1 MTMPSPLSAQDG
13 SLLLYCLGV
22 RRPEWEGIDRP
33 MLTDSDWAEIFR
45 QAGGNGVTSLL
56 YHRLRRHRPL
66 VPIPPVALEHL
77 WDASVRSA
85 AQSLRLGRELAQ
97 VLTAL
102 RHHRV
107 PVVVLKGAHLGQLVY
122 PSAALRT
129 MCDIDVLVGREDLT
143 RAAAI
148 LSGLGY
154 ALQYYNV
161 EEVDYTQHHHLRPM
175 ARPNGVRVE
184 IHWAIAQ
191 PALPFAI
198 DVKGL
203 WERARPAEI
212 AGAEVLVLSPEDLL
226 LHLCLHASFTH
237 GFRVGLRACWDIL
250 ETVNHYGQ
258 AIDWDLVV
266 RRAQAW
272 GIGRYVYLTLRLV
285 RDLLGAGIPPT
296 AVAALEPPG
305 FPSEVVAWATT
316 CIFMPESDELVTASL
331 ARLSTSRP
339 IGAKL
344 AVLRHIL
351 YPPRSVMAR
360 IYDVPVHSRWIYLYY
375 PMRWADLLRRYGR
388 HAWGLWRGDH
398 RTRGELRAVSERT
411 ALADW
416 LRLAP

>member
-1 MTMPSPLSAQDG
+1 M
-13 SLLLYCLGV
+13 
-22 RRPEWEGIDRP
+22 R
-33 MLTDSDWAEIFR
+33 
-45 QAGGNGVTSLL
+45 
-56 YHRLRRHRPL
+56 
-66 VPIPPVALEHL
+66 
-77 WDASVRSA
+77 
-85 AQSLRLGRELAQ
+85 
-97 VLTAL
+97 
-102 RHHRV
+102 
-107 PVVVLKGAHLGQLVY
+107 
-122 PSAALRT
+122 
-129 MCDIDVLVGREDLT
+129 DIDVLVGREDLT

-154 ALQYYNV
+154 ALQYCNV

-175 ARPNGVRVE
+175 ARPDGVRVE

-226 LHLCLHASFTH
+226 LHPCLHASFTH

-316 CIFMPESDELVTASL
+316 CIFMPESDELRPPRWLGCRHHGRSGRSLPCYDTSCIHPGLSWLASTTS
-331 ARLSTSRP
+331 RSTPGGSTSTIRCGGRTP
-339 IGAKL
+339 AAVRAPRLGA
-344 AVLRHIL
+344 V
-351 YPPRSVMAR
+351 AR
-360 IYDVPVHSRWIYLYY
+360 
-375 PMRWADLLRRYGR
+375 
-388 HAWGLWRGDH
+388 
-398 RTRGELRAVSERT
+398 
-411 ALADW
+411 
-416 LRLAP
+416 

>member
-97 VLTAL
+97 VLAAL

-143 RAAAI
+143 RATAI

-154 ALQYYNV
+154 APQYYNV

-175 ARPNGVRVE
+175 ARPDGVRVE
-184 IHWAIAQ
+184 IHWTHRAAS
-191 PALPFAI
+191 PAVRDRP
-198 DVKGL
+198 
-203 WERARPAEI
+203 ERAVGAGPAPRRSS
-212 AGAEVLVLSPEDLL
+212 GAEVLVLSPEDL
-226 LHLCLHASFTH
+226 HSAPVPA
-237 GFRVGLRACWDIL
+237 RVVHPRVPRRPARVLGYPRDGQSLRPGHRL
-250 ETVNHYGQ
+250 GSG
-258 AIDWDLVV
+258 
-266 RRAQAW
+266 RSPRA
-272 GIGRYVYLTLRLV
+272 GMGNRPLRV
-285 RDLLGAGIPPT
+285 PD
-296 AVAALEPPG
+296 AA
-305 FPSEVVAWATT
+305 
-316 CIFMPESDELVTASL
+316 
-331 ARLSTSRP
+331 AR
-339 IGAKL
+339 A
-344 AVLRHIL
+344 
-351 YPPRSVMAR
+351 
-360 IYDVPVHSRWIYLYY
+360 
-375 PMRWADLLRRYGR
+375 
-388 HAWGLWRGDH
+388 
-398 RTRGELRAVSERT
+398 
-411 ALADW
+411 
-416 LRLAP
+416 